1 VSASIPDEPVLTRGG
16 LAVDDRGALGF
27 VNDADIEP
35 VRRFYTVRNHTS
47 GFVRAWHGHRRERKL
62 VTVVAGSAL
71 VCAVRIDDWDN
82 PSPDLPIIRHVLS
95 ASSPSVLDIPA
106 GYTNGA
112 MSLSADA
119 VLLYLS
125 TSTLAESHG
134 DDIRFPS
141 RFWDPW
147 HVEER

>member
-1 VSASIPDEPVLTRGG
+1 MTAPADDECRLYKGG

-27 VNDADIEP
+27 VNDADLQP
-35 VRRFYTVRNHTS
+35 VRRFYTVRNHNA
-47 GFVRAWHGHRRERKL
+47 GFIRAWHGHRHERKL

-71 VCAVRIDDWDN
+71 VCAVQVDDWDN
-82 PSPDLPIIRHVLS
+82 PSADLPVVRHVLTAS
-95 ASSPSVLDIPA
+95 APSVLDIPA
-106 GYTNGA
+106 GWANGA
-112 MSLSADA
+112 MSLTADA
-119 VLLYLS
+119 TLLYLS
-125 TSTLAESHG
+125 TSILAESHG

>member
-1 VSASIPDEPVLTRGG
+1 MTAPSAEECRLYKGG

-27 VNDADIEP
+27 VNDADLQD
-35 VRRFYTVRNHTS
+35 VRRFYTVTNHTA
-47 GFVRAWHGHRRERKL
+47 GFVRAWHGHQRERKL

-71 VCAVRIDDWDN
+71 VCAVRVDDWDN
-82 PSPDLPIIRHVLS
+82 PDAAAPVVRHVLS
-95 ASSPSVLDIPA
+95 ASAPSVLEIPA
-106 GYTNGA
+106 GYANGA
-112 MSLSADA
+112 MSLTAD
-119 VLLYLS
+119 VTLLYLS
-125 TSTLAESHG
+125 TSTLSESHG